1 MYQAETR
8 GVRVTVT
15 PEYQPDKSE
24 PEEKRWFWAYR
35 VEIVNDGSEPVRLRS
50 RHWRIVDERGRVELV
65 DGPGVVGEQPHLA
78 PGERFEYTSGCPLS
92 TPSGFMSGS
101 YRMQT
106 DGGEFFAAEIPAFSL
121 DLPEPGRVL
130 N

>member
-1 MYQAETR
+1 MYRAETR

-24 PEEKRWFWAYR
+24 PDEKRWFWAYR
-35 VEIVNDGSEPVRLRS
+35 VEIVNEGSEPVRLRS

-78 PGERFEYTSGCPLS
+78 PGERFEYTSGCPLG

-121 DLPEPGRVL
+121 DLPEPKRVL

>member
-24 PEEKRWFWAYR
+24 PDEKRWFWAYR
-35 VEIVNDGSEPVRLRS
+35 VEIVNEGSEPVRLRS

-78 PGERFEYTSGCPLS
+78 PGERFEYTSGCPLG

-121 DLPEPGRVL
+121 DLPEPKRVL